1 MNRIYYIA
9 VLSIILFSCNEG
21 EKNDKSQ
28 VFSDNKAKWIQIEK
42 DLPEK
47 DSLFYQDDPS
57 PLFRKKLFVNKKIK
71 EAKLYITSAGYNA
84 VFINDKRVGKN
95 ILDPAWT
102 DYSKRIYY
110 TEYDV
115 IDLLTKEQN
124 VVNVMLG
131 NGFYNPL
138 PLKMWGWLNLRNE
151 TNVGKPKFILKLI
164 ITYVNGDKDEIV
176 SDSSWKYSFGPIVR
190 NSVYLGSHYDA
201 RNEIKG
207 WQSPNFD
214 DSSWNNAQISQSPG
228 GIIEKA
234 FFPGVEITKEIEPVN
249 IYEIDKKKWIVDMG
263 ENFTGTYKIKLSGK
277 SGEKVSFRLGERVYD
292 DGSLNPMTAV
302 TGQIK
307 RKGVGGS
314 GAPEIAWQAGSYIF
328 GDELSVWYRPEFTYH
343 SYRYLEIEGLQNKP
357 KKEDIKGLFIHSNVK
372 NENNLVTSS
381 DLLNLIQEA
390 VERTFLS
397 NLVSVQSDC
406 PAREKFGYGGD
417 INATSESYIYNF
429 DMHSMYRKTIYDWVD
444 AMNDSVFVD
453 TAPYVGIKYC
463 GLSWESSF
471 LITQYYL
478 YLYYNDIDIIKELFS
493 YNNLWMEKVSRIH
506 PEGFVDAGLSD
517 HESLE
522 PVPVE
527 LTGTL
532 HYLQSA
538 RIMEL
543 FSKKLGYADYEKK
556 YNKLAI
562 QLKDKVKSKFWDNKV
577 EGNINRQTLF
587 SSLLYHDIISDDEI
601 NFAKDSL
608 LKAIKNGPSGHF
620 STGIFGTKYILE
632 TISKYISPQI
642 VYDIVNS
649 TEYPGWGYMIHRGA
663 TSIWETWKES
673 DNVYSNSHPM
683 FGVVTEWY
691 YRWLGGIRP
700 HPDFPGFKKFF
711 LNPYTPDGL
720 NYVRANYQSPYG
732 KIISNWE
739 KSDNIIKYD
748 FEIPNN
754 TVAHVSISM
763 NKTDSLTVLKSG
775 LNLDE
780 INDFQDGE
788 FTLSSGIY
796 TIKILKNK

>member
-57 PLFRKKLFVNKKIK
+57 PLFRKKLIVNKKIK

-562 QLKDKVKSKFWDNKV
+562 QLKDRVKSKFWDNKV

-780 INDFQDGE
+780 INNFQDGE
-788 FTLSSGIY
+788 FILSSGIY

>member
-47 DSLFYQDDPS
+47 DSLFYRDDPS
-57 PLFRKKLFVNKKIK
+57 PLFRKKLTVNKKIK

-124 VVNVMLG
+124 VVNIMLG

-164 ITYVNGDKDEIV
+164 ITYVDGDKDEIV

-343 SYRYLEIEGLQNKP
+343 SYRYLEIEGYKTNQ
-357 KKEDIKGLFIHSNVK
+357 KK
-372 NENNLVTSS
+372 
-381 DLLNLIQEA
+381 
-390 VERTFLS
+390 
-397 NLVSVQSDC
+397 
-406 PAREKFGYGGD
+406 
-417 INATSESYIYNF
+417 
-429 DMHSMYRKTIYDWVD
+429 KT
-444 AMNDSVFVD
+444 
-453 TAPYVGIKYC
+453 
-463 GLSWESSF
+463 
-471 LITQYYL
+471 
-478 YLYYNDIDIIKELFS
+478 
-493 YNNLWMEKVSRIH
+493 
-506 PEGFVDAGLSD
+506 
-517 HESLE
+517 
-522 PVPVE
+522 
-527 LTGTL
+527 
-532 HYLQSA
+532 
-538 RIMEL
+538 
-543 FSKKLGYADYEKK
+543 
-556 YNKLAI
+556 
-562 QLKDKVKSKFWDNKV
+562 
-577 EGNINRQTLF
+577 
-587 SSLLYHDIISDDEI
+587 
-601 NFAKDSL
+601 
-608 LKAIKNGPSGHF
+608 
-620 STGIFGTKYILE
+620 
-632 TISKYISPQI
+632 
-642 VYDIVNS
+642 
-649 TEYPGWGYMIHRGA
+649 
-663 TSIWETWKES
+663 
-673 DNVYSNSHPM
+673 
-683 FGVVTEWY
+683 
-691 YRWLGGIRP
+691 
-700 HPDFPGFKKFF
+700 
-711 LNPYTPDGL
+711 
-720 NYVRANYQSPYG
+720 
-732 KIISNWE
+732 
-739 KSDNIIKYD
+739 
-748 FEIPNN
+748 
-754 TVAHVSISM
+754 
-763 NKTDSLTVLKSG
+763 
-775 LNLDE
+775 
-780 INDFQDGE
+780 
-788 FTLSSGIY
+788 
-796 TIKILKNK
+796 